1 MEELLNVV
9 VILPSLEPDH
19 NLKQLVNNLIELNF
33 KHIIIVNDGSGS
45 EYNKYFDDL
54 KKHTECHVVTHEH
67 NKGKGEA
74 LKTAFSY
81 YQQNFDSNKFH
92 GVVTADADGQH
103 LAIDIKKCAEA
114 LVEKSDAL
122 ILGVRNFNLE
132 NIPFK
137 SKIGNIT
144 TSKIMNLL
152 FGEKIIDTQTGLR
165 AISNQNIEIFKND
178 KGSRFEYEI
187 NMLITALN
195 QNIEIKQIEIQ
206 TIYYEN
212 NRQTHFD
219 AIKDSFKIYR
229 VILNSFIKYIMSS
242 IGCFII
248 DQLFFNLFINLFSKI
263 YNQNFIAIST
273 VLARIISAN
282 VNFKINKDIVFDS
295 KNVKDNSFAIKYA
308 ILCVIQMSISAIMT
322 KLIFNSFKINVGA
335 AKIFVD
341 IILFFVS
348 YLIQRIFIFK
358 RRR

>member
-19 NLKQLVNNLIELNF
+19 NLKQIVNDLINLNF
-33 KHIIIVNDGSGS
+33 KNIIIVNDGSGS
-45 EYNKYFDDL
+45 EYDKYFDDL
-54 KKHTECHVVTHEH
+54 KEHTECHVITHDY

-74 LKTAFSY
+74 LKTAFFY
-81 YQQNFDSNKFH
+81 YQENFDSNKFH

-103 LAIDIKKCAEA
+103 LATDIKKCAEA
-114 LVEKSDAL
+114 LVEKSNAL

-152 FGEKIIDTQTGLR
+152 YGEKIIDTQTGLR
-165 AISNQNIEIFKND
+165 AIPNKNIEIFKND

-195 QNIEIKQIEIQ
+195 KNIEIIQIEIQ

-219 AIKDSFKIYR
+219 AIKDSFKIYK
-229 VILNSFIKYIMSS
+229 VILSSFIKYIISS
-242 IGCFII
+242 IGCFLI
-248 DQLFFNLFINLFSKI
+248 DQLFFNLFIIIFFKI

-273 VLARIISAN
+273 MLARIISAN
-282 VNFKINKDIVFDS
+282 VNFRLNRDIVFES
-295 KNVKDNSFAIKYA
+295 KNIKDNSFAIKYA
-308 ILCVIQMSISAIMT
+308 ILCIIQMSISAIITMS
-322 KLIFNSFKINVGA
+322 IFNLVQFNLGA
-335 AKIFVD
+335 VKIFVD
-341 IILFFVS
+341 IMLFFVS

-358 RRR
+358 RR